1 MFSDLKACVKM
12 YTRSVG
18 YWMDASCG
26 EYRPYVC
33 KRRMGE
39 EKTCY
44 ALRSTAVSSLRYH
57 LFLGSVYACLTQIMF
72 KVYKVNTRNPS
83 KGQLIAIQATSSRHF
98 QSQRRN

>member
-1 MFSDLKACVKM
+1 MFSDLKACVKI

-39 EKTCY
+39 GKTRY
-44 ALRSTAVSSLRYH
+44 ALEIYSSIKLTAPPILRACVLLLSTDYVQSL
-57 LFLGSVYACLTQIMF
+57 
-72 KVYKVNTRNPS
+72 
-83 KGQLIAIQATSSRHF
+83 
-98 QSQRRN
+98 